1 MFFSQDSRTVALLD
15 MDTFFV
21 SVERLRNSRLEGL
34 PVIIGSLSDRGVVA
48 ACSYETRL
56 FGVRSAMPM
65 RMALRLCP
73 EARVIRGD
81 MDLYSRYSRTVTD
94 IIAEKAPV
102 YEKASIDEHYLDLSG
117 MDRFVGSLKWAREL
131 RRRIMRETG
140 LPLSMGFSVNK
151 TVSKIAAGTAK
162 PNGEKEVPRDGVRPF
177 LDPMSIRKIPMVGP
191 KTEQLLLSM
200 GVQTIATLCRI
211 PPEMMEKLLGKP
223 GIEIWRRAHGI
234 DLRPVVPYSEELS
247 MGTERTFMSD
257 TLDMALLRQQLSA
270 MVERLAFR
278 LRSRQKLTSVV
289 TVKIRYANF
298 DTHTLQQKIAYTAFD
313 HLLLETAR
321 ALFDRLYSR
330 RMRIRLLGVK
340 LSGLIGGVQQLSL
353 FEDHAERASLCRSVD
368 SLRNRYGVEVVR
380 RASSILPVGA
390 DNQGEG
396 SDPDP
401 YGEG

>member
-1 MFFSQDSRTVALLD
+1 MFFPQDSRTVVLLD

-34 PVIIGSLSDRGVVA
+34 PVIVGSLSDRGVVA

-56 FGVRSAMPM
+56 FGVHSAMPM

-73 EARVIRGD
+73 EARVVRGD

-131 RRRIMRETG
+131 RQRIRHETG

-162 PNGEKEVPRDGVRPF
+162 PNGEREVPREGVQPF
-177 LDPMSIRKIPMVGP
+177 LDPMAIRKIPMVGP

-200 GVQTIATLCRI
+200 GVDTIATLCRI
-211 PPEMMEKLLGKP
+211 PPEMMEKVLGKP
-223 GIEIWRRAHGI
+223 GIEIWRRAHGV

-247 MGTERTFMSD
+247 MGTERTFVSD
-257 TLDMALLRQQLSA
+257 TLDMAMLRQQLSA
-270 MVERLAFR
+270 MVERLAFQ
-278 LRSRQKLTSVV
+278 LRCRQKLASVV

-353 FEDHAERASLCRSVD
+353 FEDHSVRASLCRSVD
-368 SLRNRYGVEVVR
+368 ALRNRYGAGVVK
-380 RASSILPVGA
+380 RASSILPSGS
-390 DNQGEG
+390 DNQEEG

>member
-1 MFFSQDSRTVALLD
+1 MFFSQDTRTVALLD

-81 MDLYSRYSRTVTD
+81 MDLYSRYSRTVTE

-162 PNGEKEVPRDGVRPF
+162 PNGEREVPQEGVQPF
-177 LDPMSIRKIPMVGP
+177 LDPMAIRKIPMVGP

-247 MGTERTFMSD
+247 MGTERTFVSD

-270 MVERLAFR
+270 MVERLAFQ

-313 HLLLETAR
+313 HLLLESAR
-321 ALFDRLYSR
+321 ALFERLYSR

-353 FEDHAERASLCRSVD
+353 FEDHSERASLCRSVD
-368 SLRNRYGVEVVR
+368 SLRNRYGAGVIR
-380 RASSILPVGA
+380 RASSISPKGE
-390 DNQGEG
+390 DDQGEG